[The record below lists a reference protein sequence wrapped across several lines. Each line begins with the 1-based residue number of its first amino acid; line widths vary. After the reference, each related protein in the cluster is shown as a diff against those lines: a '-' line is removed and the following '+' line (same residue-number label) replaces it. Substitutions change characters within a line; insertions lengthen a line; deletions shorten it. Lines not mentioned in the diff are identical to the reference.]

1 MKWSMEWSKNRKH
14 VKVDAQQRLLLKVK
28 LVHTVRMEQN
38 GQSNITV
45 DVLVMRLIY
54 VKRKKSVFE

>member
-1 MKWSMEWSKNRKH
+1 MEWSKNRKH